1 MDFTFTPEQDAFRQE
16 IRQWIKENL
25 PEDWRGEEQ
34 FIAMKDP
41 VERSKA
47 IQKFSEQIAKKLG
60 EKGWLAAAWPKE
72 YGGMGLSP
80 IEQLIYKEEMTY
92 YRVPGTD
99 MGVGGITWIGPA
111 LMIFGTEEQKKEH
124 LPALARGERWWC
136 TGYSEPEAG
145 SDMANIKCRAVAH
158 GDEYI
163 INGQKLWTSGGYVNE
178 HWQWLLVRTGPEEP
192 KHKGISLFLLDLKT
206 PGVTVR
212 PLITMAGTHDLNE
225 VFYDDVRVPK
235 SNLVG
240 EEHRG
245 WYHIMV
251 SLDFERTAGVAM
263 AGGIRRTVD
272 ELVEFAKET
281 KSNGQPLAKDPLVR
295 HKLAEIAIEC
305 EVGRMLAYRVV
316 WMQTKGL
323 IPNYEASMI
332 KVYAS
337 ELMQRVAYT
346 GTQIMGLY
354 GQLEM
359 GSKWAPLQ
367 GALEHAYLASPGM
380 LIAAGT
386 SEIMRMIIAVR
397 GLGLPR

>member
-1 MDFTFTPEQDAFRQE
+1 MDFSFTPEQDAFRQE
-16 IRQWIKENL
+16 IRQWIKENM
-25 PEDWRGEEQ
+25 PEDWAGEEQ

-47 IQKFSEQIAKKLG
+47 IQKLSEQIAKKLG

-111 LMIFGTEEQKKEH
+111 LMLFGTEEQKKEH

-145 SDMANIKCRAVAH
+145 SDMANIKCRAVLH

-163 INGQKLWTSGGYVNE
+163 INGQKLWTSGGYINE
-178 HWQWLLVRTGPEEP
+178 YWQWLLVRTGPEEP

-212 PLITMAGTHDLNE
+212 PLITMAGSHDLNE
-225 VFYDDVRVPK
+225 IFYDDVHVPK

-240 EEHRG
+240 EENRG

-272 ELVEFAKET
+272 ELVKFVKEE
-281 KSNGQPLAKDPLVR
+281 KINGQPLAKDPLVR

-316 WMQTKGL
+316 WMQAKGL

-337 ELMQRVAYT
+337 ELMQRVAHT

-359 GSKWAPLQ
+359 GSKWAPLR
-367 GALEHAYLASPGM
+367 GTLEHAYLSSPGM

>member
-1 MDFTFTPEQDAFRQE
+1 MDFAFTPEQEAFRQE
-16 IRQWIKENL
+16 IRQWIKVNMP
-25 PEDWRGEEQ
+25 PEWVGDESFFG
-34 FIAMKDP
+34 AKDP
-41 VERSKA
+41 VELSKA
-47 IQKFSEQIAKKLG
+47 VHEFSKGIAKKLG

-72 YGGMGLSP
+72 YGGLGLTP
-80 IEQLIYKEEMTY
+80 IEQLIYKEEMIY
-92 YRVPGTD
+92 HRVPGTD

-124 LPALARGERWWC
+124 LPPLARGERWWC

-145 SDMANIKCRAVAH
+145 SDMANVHCRAVLQ

-163 INGQKLWTSGGYVNE
+163 INGQKLWTSGGYVNDY
-178 HWQWLLVRTGPEEP
+178 WQWMIVRTGADEP
-192 KHKGISLFLLDLKT
+192 KHRGISILIVDLKT
-206 PGVTVR
+206 PGITIR
-212 PLITMAGTHDLNE
+212 PLISMAGTHDLNE
-225 VFYDDVRVPK
+225 IFYDDVHVPK

-240 EEHRG
+240 EENRG

-263 AGGIRRTVD
+263 AGGVRRMVD
-272 ELVEFAKET
+272 DLIEFAKEA
-281 KSNGQPLAKDPLVR
+281 KINGQPLANDPLVR
-295 HKLAEIAIEC
+295 HKLAEIAIET

-323 IPNYEASMI
+323 IPSYEASMI
-332 KVYAS
+332 KLYAT
-337 ELMQRVAYT
+337 ELMQRVAHV

-354 GQLEM
+354 GQLEI
-359 GSKWAPLQ
+359 GSKWAPLR
-367 GALEHAYLASPGM
+367 GTMEHAYLSTVGM
-380 LIAAGT
+380 TIAAGT